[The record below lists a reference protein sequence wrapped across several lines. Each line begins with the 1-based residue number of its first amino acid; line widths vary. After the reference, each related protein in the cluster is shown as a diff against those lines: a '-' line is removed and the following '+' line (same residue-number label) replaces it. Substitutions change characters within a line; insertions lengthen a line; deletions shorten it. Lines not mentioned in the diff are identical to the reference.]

1 MHNDLEYYDEANLF
15 EGKKWGRKERKL
27 AQRRD
32 RSKYKKSDQDQEK
45 KLAKGVHYKEPFARG
60 IVTGIQGSEIHVDSQ
75 GKKHICTLR
84 GTLKQDVRRLKNL
97 VVVGDFVHFDSGDA
111 ITEIEPRQKSLSRA
125 DHLSQQKEHCLAAN
139 VDLVL
144 ITTSCVDPPLR
155 PTIIDRY
162 LIAAEK
168 GGLHP
173 VIICNK
179 VDLLDSPDYPLEK
192 RAAERALF
200 DECKKIYTSLGIAF
214 IAASCETGE
223 GLPLLKETMS
233 NRISVFSGQSGSG
246 KSSLINAITGWQ
258 LKIGKTVAHSKK
270 GSHTTSSTALLA
282 LPFGGYVV
290 DTPGIKSFGVWD
302 LEPKDV
308 RHFFPEIALLATSCK
323 FSDCSH
329 RGEEGCA
336 IRDALEQGKISSLR
350 YESYLNIVSSLEI
363 EHLRR

>member
-1 MHNDLEYYDEANLF
+1 MHSDISYYDEANLF
-15 EGKKWGRKERKL
+15 EGKKWGKKERKL

-32 RSKYKKSDQDQEK
+32 RSKYKKSDMDQEK
-45 KLAKGVHYKEPFARG
+45 KLASELPHTIPYARG
-60 IVTGIQGSEIHVDSQ
+60 IVTLIQGNEIHVEAE
-75 GKKHICTLR
+75 GKKQICTLR
-84 GTLKQDVRRLKNL
+84 GTLKQDVKRRKHL
-97 VVVGDFVHFDSGDA
+97 VVVGDFVHFDEDGA
-111 ITEIEPRQKSLSRA
+111 ITEIEPRKKSLSRA

-144 ITTSCVDPPLR
+144 ITVSCVDPPLR

-192 RAAERALF
+192 RGAERCLF
-200 DECKKIYTSLGIAF
+200 EECKKIYTSLGIAF
-214 IAASCETGE
+214 IAASCQTGE

-270 GSHTTSSTALLA
+270 GAHTTSSTSLLA

-302 LEPKDV
+302 LEPQDV
-308 RHFFPEIALLATSCK
+308 RHFFPEMVALASSCK
-323 FSDCSH
+323 FSDCTH
-329 RGEEGCA
+329 RSEEGCA
-336 IRDALEQGKISSLR
+336 IKNALESGTISSLR
-350 YESYLNIVSSLEI
+350 YESYLNIILSLEI